1 VTAVPLDVR
10 TIRGVELVRTGT
22 WQIST
27 GEWTVTAADLAAAV
41 AAHKAGVLR
50 KPVIKLGH
58 VGALGD
64 TSPAL
69 GYVDGLRLTDDGRCL
84 VGDLVNVPR
93 AVAALLPHA
102 YPSRSVEALLDYEAP
117 DGKVWPLVVTGLAL
131 LGAAAPGVD
140 NLASLADVADLYGL
154 DLAAGS
160 ARRVVTVAASAFH
173 PDPDPADRTRAV
185 AVARARRTRNTRTVS
200 HERTPA

>member
-10 TIRGVELVRTGT
+10 TIRGVELVKIGT

-27 GEWTVTAADLAAAV
+27 GEWTVSAADLAAAV
-41 AAHKAGVLR
+41 EAHKAGVLR

-58 VGALGD
+58 SAMGD
-64 TSPAL
+64 ASPAL

-84 VGDLVNVPR
+84 VGDLVNMPA
-93 AVAALLPHA
+93 AVAKLLPFS
-102 YPSRSVEALLDYEAP
+102 YPDRSVEALLDHVDAT
-117 DGKVWPLVVTGLAL
+117 GRRWPLVLTGLAL
-131 LGAAAPGVD
+131 LGAVAPGIST
-140 NLASLADVADLYGL
+140 LESLQEMYGI
-154 DLAAGS
+154 AAS
-160 ARRVVTVAASAFH
+160 ARRVALAASAFRAT
-173 PDPDPADRTRAV
+173 DPADRARAV